1 MKSRAKVS
9 KLTSALRS
17 PCPVA
22 ATLDILGDRWTLLII
37 RDLFSGKTRYRDLV
51 ASPEKIAT
59 NILAARLETLT
70 SAGLITT
77 KPSPERVGSV
87 EYHLTPKG
95 RSLLPLLQSMRDW
108 GLANIRGTQ
117 VRITV
122 AAS

>member
-1 MKSRAKVS
+1 MKSRS
-9 KLTSALRS
+9 TSSRPSSALRS

-37 RDLFSGKTRYRDLV
+37 RDLFSGKTRYRDLIS
-51 ASPEKIAT
+51 SPEKIAT

-122 AAS
+122 AAD

>member
-108 GLANIRGTQ
+108 GLAHIRGTQ